1 MEGMLDTDISN
12 TWMSVSKA
20 LLQAGQTPVSFTDQ
34 GSSLGLGKKQIV
46 PEVDWEFKR
55 QRM

>member
-20 LLQAGQTPVSFTDQ
+20 LLQAGQTPVSFTDL

-46 PEVDWEFKR
+46 PEVD
-55 QRM
+55 